1 MTHVKLPTGYEDW
14 VEVPHPISSL
24 PQRPE
29 HGRFLEVV
37 WGIGDATRTGT
48 SVVWKPGNTRYFVP
62 PKPKPVLPDVKPGA
76 VLSYR
81 DKQGRRV
88 RAVYPSSRLWDV
100 YHQPHTPL
108 NTACHMMVMS
118 ESQILADVDA
128 DGFTVEMDGL

>member
-1 MTHVKLPTGYEDW
+1 MTHVKLPAGYEDW
-14 VEVPHPISSL
+14 TSPGNAPLRVPYLRITAERIDIPHT
-24 PQRPE
+24 E
-29 HGRFLEVV
+29 GEVV
-37 WGIGDATRTGT
+37 AVHWLM
-48 SVVWKPGNTRYFVP
+48 P

-88 RAVYPSSRLWDV
+88 RAVYPSSRLWNV

-118 ESQILADVDA
+118 ESQILADVNA
-128 DGFTVEMDGL
+128 DGFTVELDGL